1 MKTLE
6 VQKKS
11 KNYKLKH
18 FQEVPELIMGSLV
31 SDYVE
36 LHFKGNQEEGFEI
49 VSNIPAGSKELT
61 VEESIEEIDFILR
74 NIGDTKKDYNLV
86 DRYLSRFQKA
96 IRIQMK
102 HDEKPATEQEN
113 TTEQEPKKQQE
124 VNSENKEQEQVD
136 PAETTTKKPH
146 LKHGGAR
153 PRRSASL
160 EEQILDVV
168 HQSIENEETE
178 ELMVSIIKEKLDAW
192 GIVPN
197 QTELIVREAGKQ
209 PKNVGKQH
217 KQFAEI
223 FQCLKA
229 GVNVALVGPAGS
241 GKTTAVKEAAKAL
254 DLEFYSKSVSAQ
266 TGTHEF
272 FGYQDA
278 NGNYVRTIFRE
289 AFENGGVFLL
299 DEFDAGNPNVLAAL
313 NQATANGEC
322 AFADGM
328 VQKHDDFI
336 VVMAGNTFGHGANS
350 EYVGRNKI
358 DAATLDRFVF
368 IHFDYDEDF
377 ETQLSTNKEWAK
389 KIQTLRKIANDK
401 KIKTII
407 SPRATFNGEKLLQVG
422 MSEEQVLQLTVFKG
436 LHGDEIKMLK
446 NGLKEA
452 VKD

>member
-1 MKTLE
+1 MKTLS

-11 KNYKLKH
+11 KNYGLRH
-18 FQEVPELIMGSLV
+18 FREADARINGCLSSQYADLYFEEMDTDCFTLLIIDHGLFTDKIAIREITYLV
-31 SDYVE
+31 
-36 LHFKGNQEEGFEI
+36 NN
-49 VSNIPAGSKELT
+49 VSNESKSET
-61 VEESIEEIDFILR
+61 TT
-74 NIGDTKKDYNLV
+74 NG
-86 DRYLSRFQKA
+86 YLQIFQKA
-96 IRIQMK
+96 VRLQMK
-102 HDEKPATEQEN
+102 YDEPASSAKENTEQ
-113 TTEQEPKKQQE
+113 QPKKQE
-124 VNSENKEQEQVD
+124 VSTEKPEQKEVESS
-136 PAETTTKKPH
+136 ETTTKKPH
-146 LKHGGAR
+146 LRHGGVR
-153 PRRSASL
+153 PRKMASL
-160 EEQILDVV
+160 EDQILDVV

-178 ELMVSIIKEKLDAW
+178 ELLVDVLKKKLDAW

-217 KQFAEI
+217 KQFGEI
-223 FQCLKA
+223 FQCIKA

-254 DLEFYSKSVSAQ
+254 ELEFYSKSVSAQ
-266 TGTHEF
+266 TGSHEF

-278 NGNYVRTIFRE
+278 NGNYVRTIFRD

-328 VQKHDDFI
+328 VTKHDDFI

-407 SPRATFNGEKLLQVG
+407 SPRATLNGEKLLQVG
-422 MSEEQVLQLTVFKG
+422 MSEKQALQLTVFKG
-436 LHGDEIKMLK
+436 LHDDEIKMLK
-446 NGLKEA
+446 SGLKEA
-452 VKD
+452 VQN

>member
-1 MKTLE
+1 MKYDE
-6 VQKKS
+6 
-11 KNYKLKH
+11 
-18 FQEVPELIMGSLV
+18 
-31 SDYVE
+31 
-36 LHFKGNQEEGFEI
+36 
-49 VSNIPAGSKELT
+49 PASTSENK
-61 VEESIEEIDFILR
+61 
-74 NIGDTKKDYNLV
+74 
-86 DRYLSRFQKA
+86 
-96 IRIQMK
+96 
-102 HDEKPATEQEN
+102 EQEN

-124 VNSENKEQEQVD
+124 VSAEKPEQKEVEV
-136 PAETTTKKPH
+136 ETTTTPQQPH
-146 LKHGGAR
+146 LRHGGAR
-153 PRRSASL
+153 PRKMASL
-160 EEQILDVV
+160 EDQILDVV

-178 ELMVSIIKEKLDAW
+178 ELLVDVLKKKLDAW

-197 QTELIVREAGKQ
+197 QTELIVKQAGKQ

-217 KQFAEI
+217 KQFGEI
-223 FQCLKA
+223 FQCIKA

-254 DLEFYSKSVSAQ
+254 ELEFYSKSVSAQ
-266 TGTHEF
+266 TGSHEF

-278 NGNYVRTIFRE
+278 NGNYVRTIFRD

-328 VQKHDDFI
+328 VTKHDDFI

-368 IHFDYDEDF
+368 IHFDYDEEF
-377 ETQLSTNKEWAK
+377 ETQLSTNKDWAK

-407 SPRATFNGEKLLQVG
+407 SPRATLNGEKLLQVG
-422 MSEEQVLQLTVFKG
+422 MSEKQVLQLTVFKG
-436 LHGDEIKMLK
+436 LHEDEIKMLK
-446 NGLKEA
+446 NGLKE
-452 VKD
+452 VVND

>member
-1 MKTLE
+1 MKTLS
-6 VQKKS
+6 VQRKS
-11 KNYKLKH
+11 KNYGLRH
-18 FQEVPELIMGSLV
+18 FREADARINGCLSSLYANLYFEEVGYDCFDLQIIDHGLFTDKVAIREISYLV
-31 SDYVE
+31 
-36 LHFKGNQEEGFEI
+36 NN
-49 VSNIPAGSKELT
+49 VSNESKSET
-61 VEESIEEIDFILR
+61 TT
-74 NIGDTKKDYNLV
+74 NG
-86 DRYLSRFQKA
+86 YLQIFQKA
-96 IRIQMK
+96 VRLQMK
-102 HDEKPATEQEN
+102 CDEPATENKEN
-113 TTEQEPKKQQE
+113 TKQEHKKQQE
-124 VNSENKEQEQVD
+124 VNQEN
-136 PAETTTKKPH
+136 TTKKPH
-146 LKHGGAR
+146 LRHGGVR
-153 PRRSASL
+153 PRKMASL
-160 EEQILDVV
+160 EDQILDVV

-241 GKTTAVKEAAKAL
+241 GKTTVVKEAAKAL
-254 DLEFYSKSVSAQ
+254 ELEFYSKSVSAQ

>member
-1 MKTLE
+1 MKTLS

-11 KNYKLKH
+11 KNYGLRH
-18 FQEVPELIMGSLV
+18 FREADARINGHLTSLYADLYFEEVGADCFDLQIIDHGLFTDQIAIREITYLV
-31 SDYVE
+31 
-36 LHFKGNQEEGFEI
+36 NN
-49 VSNIPAGSKELT
+49 VSNKSKSET
-61 VEESIEEIDFILR
+61 TT
-74 NIGDTKKDYNLV
+74 NG
-86 DRYLSRFQKA
+86 YLQIFQKA
-96 IRIQMK
+96 VRLQMK
-102 HDEKPATEQEN
+102 YDEPASSAKEN
-113 TTEQEPKKQQE
+113 TEQEPKKQE
-124 VNSENKEQEQVD
+124 VSTEKPEQEQVE

-146 LKHGGAR
+146 LRHGGVR
-153 PRRSASL
+153 PIKMASL
-160 EEQILDVV
+160 EDQILDVV

-197 QTELIVREAGKQ
+197 QTELIVKQ
-209 PKNVGKQH
+209 VDKKPKNVGKQH

-254 DLEFYSKSVSAQ
+254 ELEFYSKSVSAQ

-278 NGNYVRTIFRE
+278 NGNYVRTIFRD

-436 LHGDEIKMLK
+436 LHDDEVKMLK

-452 VKD
+452 VKS

>member
-11 KNYKLKH
+11 KNYRL
-18 FQEVPELIMGSLV
+18 E
-31 SDYVE
+31 
-36 LHFKGNQEEGFEI
+36 HFKDADTRINGCLSSQYANLYFEEIGTDCFNLNIINHGLFTDEI
-49 VSNIPAGSKELT
+49 AIREIAYLVNNVSNEPKSETTTNG
-61 VEESIEEIDFILR
+61 
-74 NIGDTKKDYNLV
+74 
-86 DRYLSRFQKA
+86 YLQIFQKA
-96 IRIQMK
+96 VRIQMK
-102 HDEKPATEQEN
+102 HDDKPTTEQEN

-124 VNSENKEQEQVD
+124 VSAENKKQEQVE

-146 LKHGGAR
+146 LRHGGVR
-153 PRRSASL
+153 PRKMASL
-160 EEQILDVV
+160 EDQILDVV

-178 ELMVSIIKEKLDAW
+178 ELLVDVLKKKLDAW

-197 QTELIVREAGKQ
+197 QTEIVIKQADKQ

-217 KQFAEI
+217 KQFGEI

-241 GKTTAVKEAAKAL
+241 GKTTAVKECAKAL
-254 DLEFYSKSVSAQ
+254 ELEFYSKSVSAQ
-266 TGTHEF
+266 TGSHEF

-278 NGNYVRTIFRE
+278 NGNYVRTIFRD

-328 VQKHDDFI
+328 VTKHDDFI

-350 EYVGRNKI
+350 DYVGRNKI

-368 IHFDYDEDF
+368 IHFGYDEDF
-377 ETQLSTNKEWAK
+377 ETQLSTNKDWAK

-407 SPRATFNGEKLLQVG
+407 SPRATLNGEKLLQVG
-422 MSEEQVLQLTVFKG
+422 MSEKQVLQLTVFKG
-436 LHGDEIKMLK
+436 LHEDEVKMLK
-446 NGLKEA
+446 NGLKE
-452 VKD
+452 VVND

>member
-1 MKTLE
+1 MKTLQ

-11 KNYKLKH
+11 KNYRLEH
-18 FQEVPELIMGSLV
+18 FEEGGANLAAGRLT
-31 SDYVE
+31 SDYMSLYFE
-36 LHFKGNQEEGFEI
+36 GTPEQGFDIFIEEQDYN
-49 VSNIPAGSKELT
+49 VALT
-61 VEESIEEIDFILR
+61 LLESIEEIESIRR
-74 NIGDTKKDYNLV
+74 NIHGVSKNYESV
-86 DRYLSRFQKA
+86 DRYLYKFQKA
-96 IRIQMK
+96 IRLQMNY
-102 HDEKPATEQEN
+102 DEAPTTEQEN
-113 TTEQEPKKQQE
+113 TTEQEHKKQQE
-124 VNSENKEQEQVD
+124 VSAENQEQEQV
-136 PAETTTKKPH
+136 ESVETKKPH

-153 PRRSASL
+153 PRKMASL
-160 EEQILDVV
+160 EDQILDVI

-178 ELMVSIIKEKLDAW
+178 ELMVSVLKKKLDAW

-197 QTELIVREAGKQ
+197 QTELVVRQADKQ

-217 KQFAEI
+217 KQFGEI

-241 GKTTAVKEAAKAL
+241 GKTTAVKECAKAL
-254 DLEFYSKSVSAQ
+254 ELEFYSKSVSAQ
-266 TGTHEF
+266 TGSHEF

-278 NGNYVRTIFRE
+278 NGNYVRTIFRD

-328 VQKHDDFI
+328 VTKHDDFI

-377 ETQLSTNKEWAK
+377 ETQLSTNKDWAK
-389 KIQTLRKIANDK
+389 KIQTLRKVANDK

-407 SPRATFNGEKLLQVG
+407 SPRATLNGEKLLQVG
-422 MSEEQVLQLTVFKG
+422 MSEKQVLRLTVFKG
-436 LHGDEIKMLK
+436 LHEDEIKMLK

>member
-1 MKTLE
+1 MKTLS

-11 KNYKLKH
+11 KNYKLDH
-18 FQEVPELIMGSLV
+18 FQEVPELIIGSLV
-31 SDYVE
+31 SEYLE
-36 LHFKGNQEEGFEI
+36 LHFKGNKEEGFEI
-49 VSNIPAGSKELT
+49 VINTPEDNKELT
-61 VEESIEEIDFILR
+61 VKESIEEIDSILR
-74 NIGDTKKDYNLV
+74 NVKGTKKDYSQI
-86 DRYLSRFQKA
+86 DRYLYKFQKA
-96 IRIQMK
+96 VRIQMK

-113 TTEQEPKKQQE
+113 TTEQEPKKQE
-124 VNSENKEQEQVD
+124 VSTEKTEQKEVESS
-136 PAETTTKKPH
+136 ETTTKKPH

-254 DLEFYSKSVSAQ
+254 ELEFYSKSVSAQ

-278 NGNYVRTIFRE
+278 SGNYVRTIFRD

-336 VVMAGNTFGHGANS
+336 IVMAGNTFGHGANS

-389 KIQTLRKIANDK
+389 KIQILRKIANDK

-436 LHGDEIKMLK
+436 LHDDEVKMLK

-452 VKD
+452 VKS

>member
-11 KNYKLKH
+11 KNYRL
-18 FQEVPELIMGSLV
+18 E
-31 SDYVE
+31 
-36 LHFKGNQEEGFEI
+36 HFKDEDTRIKGRLSSIYADLYFEEMGTDCFTLQIIDHGLFTDQIAIREI
-49 VSNIPAGSKELT
+49 AYLTNNVSSESKSET
-61 VEESIEEIDFILR
+61 TT
-74 NIGDTKKDYNLV
+74 NG
-86 DRYLSRFQKA
+86 YLQIFQKA
-96 IRIQMK
+96 VRLQMK
-102 HDEKPATEQEN
+102 HDEASTSDQEN

-124 VNSENKEQEQVD
+124 VNSENKEQEQSESV
-136 PAETTTKKPH
+136 ETTTKKPH
-146 LKHGGAR
+146 LRHGGAR
-153 PRRSASL
+153 PRRSSSL

-254 DLEFYSKSVSAQ
+254 ELEFYSKSVSAQ

-278 NGNYVRTIFRE
+278 NGNYVRTIFRD

-436 LHGDEIKMLK
+436 LHDDEVKMLK

-452 VKD
+452 VKS

>member
-11 KNYKLKH
+11 KNYKL
-18 FQEVPELIMGSLV
+18 E
-31 SDYVE
+31 
-36 LHFKGNQEEGFEI
+36 HFKDADTRIKGCLSSIYADLSFEETSDDCFALRMHNYGLFTNQTAIKEI
-49 VSNIPAGSKELT
+49 TYLTNNVSNEPKSET
-61 VEESIEEIDFILR
+61 TTSS
-74 NIGDTKKDYNLV
+74 
-86 DRYLSRFQKA
+86 YLQIFQKA
-96 IRIQMK
+96 VRLQMK
-102 HDEKPATEQEN
+102 HDEES

-124 VNSENKEQEQVD
+124 VSTENKEQEQVE

-146 LKHGGAR
+146 LRHGGVR
-153 PRRSASL
+153 PRKALSL
-160 EEQILDVV
+160 EDQILDVV

-178 ELMVSIIKEKLDAW
+178 ELLVDVLKKKLDAW

-197 QTELIVREAGKQ
+197 QTELIIKQ
-209 PKNVGKQH
+209 ADKKPKNVGKQH
-217 KQFAEI
+217 KQFGEI

-241 GKTTAVKEAAKAL
+241 GKTTAVKECAKAL
-254 DLEFYSKSVSAQ
+254 ELEFYSKSVSAQ
-266 TGTHEF
+266 TGSHEF

-278 NGNYVRTIFRE
+278 NGNYVRTIFRD

-328 VQKHDDFI
+328 VTKHDDFI

-350 EYVGRNKI
+350 DYVGRNKI

-368 IHFDYDEDF
+368 IHFGYDEDF
-377 ETQLSTNKEWAK
+377 ETQLSTNKDWAK

-407 SPRATFNGEKLLQVG
+407 SPRATLNGEKLLQVG
-422 MSEEQVLQLTVFKG
+422 MSEKQVLQLTVFKG
-436 LHGDEIKMLK
+436 LHEDEIKMLK
-446 NGLKEA
+446 NGLKEG
-452 VKD
+452 VND